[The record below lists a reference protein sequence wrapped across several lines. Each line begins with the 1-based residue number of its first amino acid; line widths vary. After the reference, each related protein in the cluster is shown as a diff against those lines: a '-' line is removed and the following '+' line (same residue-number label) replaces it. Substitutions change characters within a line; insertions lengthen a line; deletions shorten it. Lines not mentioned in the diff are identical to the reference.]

1 MSGLLTMYELSV
13 AMGHE
18 SEAVTNKIYAH
29 IRKRDHT
36 ARRAAFSA
44 FLAESAAPPAPLRQ
58 IGS

>member
-1 MSGLLTMYELSV
+1 MDELSV

-18 SEAVTNKIYAH
+18 SKAVTSKVYAH

-44 FLAESAAPPAPLRQ
+44 FLAEVATPRAPLRQ
-58 IGS
+58 IGA